1 MKKSLMV
8 LTVMIALLVGCD
20 DATKAIDEAQADE
33 AQAAANKTVDSLQ
46 QKAGSLNLQDLNLDV
61 LSDATQKAQ
70 EFTQSIDSLI
80 NTDFTDHQAVVA
92 ATEKISN
99 SYSCLVD
106 VSSEATAES
115 LLDKIVSSVKNDQV
129 LAIIEKGVAQA
140 KTAKECV
147 M

>member
-1 MKKSLMV
+1 MKKSVITLTLM
-8 LTVMIALLVGCD
+8 LALVGCD
-20 DATKAIDEAQADE
+20 DASKAIDE
-33 AQAAANKTVDSLQ
+33 AQAAANKAVDSLQ
-46 QKAGSLNLQDLNLDV
+46 QKADSLDLNNLNLEV
-61 LSDATQKAQ
+61 FGDATQKAQ
-70 EFTQSIDSLI
+70 DFSQSIDSLI

-92 ATEKISN
+92 ATDKISN

-106 VSSEATAES
+106 VSSEATAEN

-140 KTAKECV
+140 KTAKECI

>member
-8 LTVMIALLVGCD
+8 LTVMIALVGCD
-20 DATKAIDEAQADE
+20 DATKAIDEAQA
-33 AQAAANKTVDSLQ
+33 AANKAVDNLQ
-46 QKAGSLNLQDLNLDV
+46 QKADSLNLQDLNLDV
-61 LSDATQKAQ
+61 LGDATQKAQ

-80 NTDFTDHQAVVA
+80 NTDFTDHQAVVV

-106 VSSEATAES
+106 VSSEATAEN

>member
-1 MKKSLMV
+1 
-8 LTVMIALLVGCD
+8 
-20 DATKAIDEAQADE
+20 
-33 AQAAANKTVDSLQ
+33 
-46 QKAGSLNLQDLNLDV
+46 QKADSLNLQDLNLDV
-61 LSDATQKAQ
+61 LGDATQKAQ
-70 EFTQSIDSLI
+70 ELTQSIDSLI
-80 NTDFTDHQAVVA
+80 KTDFTDHYAVVA
-92 ATEKISN
+92 ATERISN

-106 VSSEATAES
+106 ISSEATAEN

>member
-1 MKKSLMV
+1 
-8 LTVMIALLVGCD
+8 
-20 DATKAIDEAQADE
+20 
-33 AQAAANKTVDSLQ
+33 AAANKAVDSLQ
-46 QKAGSLNLQDLNLDV
+46 QKADSLNLQDLNLDV
-61 LSDATQKAQ
+61 LGDATQKAQ
-70 EFTQSIDSLI
+70 ELTQSIDSLI
-80 NTDFTDHQAVVA
+80 KTDFTDHHAVVA

-106 VSSEATAES
+106 ISSEATAEN